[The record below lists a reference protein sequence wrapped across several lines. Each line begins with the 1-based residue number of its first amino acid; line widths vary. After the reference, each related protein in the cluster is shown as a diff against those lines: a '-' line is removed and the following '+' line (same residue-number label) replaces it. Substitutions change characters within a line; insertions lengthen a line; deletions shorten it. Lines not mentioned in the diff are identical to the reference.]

1 MASNEWILVK
11 SELRDTSL
19 YPEVEFGEILDGY
32 EPKPTQKPAI
42 CDMDMIN
49 QFDRTL
55 TLKDMPPVQAEGRSL
70 EERLKDL
77 TLCKASDCPMPATW
91 KGEGFCY
98 EHYRKQTKPKEV
110 GAYQR
115 THMPRRPNT
124 LPIEPIELGMASE
137 TRDRKEAIK
146 RENSAHPKAPGLMRR
161 RRHIRQNTRNKKTQT
176 RRVCPY
182 NAPKPTLKP
191 PQSPK
196 QLLNDKEIED
206 EYGHLVEA
214 IIEVSKTATRKCK
227 NTACYNMG
235 NPKKSDHCNECH
247 ARMESQDR
255 EAPIPL

>member
-19 YPEVEFGEILDGY
+19 SPEIEFGETLDEY
-32 EPKPTQKPAI
+32 ELKLTQKSAN
-42 CDMDMIN
+42 CDMDIID
-49 QFDRTL
+49 QFDQTL
-55 TLKDMPPVQAEGRSL
+55 TLRDMSPVQVEGRSL

-77 TLCKASDCPMPATW
+77 TLCKEPDCPMPATW

-98 EHYRKQTKPKEV
+98 EHYRKRTKQNETE
-110 GAYQR
+110 AYQR
-115 THMPRRPNT
+115 TNMPRRPNT
-124 LPIEPIELGMASE
+124 LPIKPIELGMALE
-137 TRDRKEAIK
+137 TRDRKEATE
-146 RENSAHPKAPGLMRR
+146 RENSAHYKTPGLVRR
-161 RRHIRQNTRNKKTQT
+161 RRHIGQNTRNKKTQT

-182 NAPKPTLKP
+182 KTPQPTLKP
-191 PQSPK
+191 QQSPK

-227 NTACYNMG
+227 NIACYNMG